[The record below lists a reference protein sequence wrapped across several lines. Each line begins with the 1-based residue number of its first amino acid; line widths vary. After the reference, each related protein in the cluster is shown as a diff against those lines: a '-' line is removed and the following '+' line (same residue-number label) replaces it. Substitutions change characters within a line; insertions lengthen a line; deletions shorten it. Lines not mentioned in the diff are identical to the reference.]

1 MELPPE
7 VVLKEHHAGLDR
19 ELFVLVCKLTVH
31 LSRPLLNPSVDQTD
45 LFLRETKLFQI
56 SHRNQRHISTV
67 PAGFSDLGFSDQTFR
82 DFGRPIAP
90 WV

>member
-67 PAGFSDLGFSDQTFR
+67 PAAGFSYLGFSDQKLGF
-82 DFGRPIAP
+82 FGLPIYK
-90 WV
+90 

>member
-45 LFLRETKLFQI
+45 LFLRETKLFKI
-56 SHRNQRHISTV
+56 SHRNQSIHSSFLYQNINVSKM
-67 PAGFSDLGFSDQTFR
+67 F
-82 DFGRPIAP
+82 
-90 WV
+90 